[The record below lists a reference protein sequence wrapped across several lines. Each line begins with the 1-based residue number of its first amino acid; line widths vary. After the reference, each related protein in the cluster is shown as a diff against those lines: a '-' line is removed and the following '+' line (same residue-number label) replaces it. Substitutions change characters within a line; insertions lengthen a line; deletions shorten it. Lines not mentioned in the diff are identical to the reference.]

1 MAGGAA
7 ATRRRRSENGKD
19 VLKLQGQQI
28 RRICAMLDALLEVA
42 PAGIANAM
50 RNKLNGSKKSTK
62 KRDRARSKSRDS
74 SVSSTGSRGRARS
87 RDASGKAGRNRSV
100 SFASDAS
107 DNSGCKARKQAQKQ
121 EWEKDRDTKV
131 VGIEEAEPLSAQQAV
146 IQTKLL
152 HNRCILH

>member
-1 MAGGAA
+1 MVGGAA
-7 ATRRRRSENGKD
+7 ATRRRRNENGKD

-50 RNKLNGSKKSTK
+50 RNKLNGSKNNTN
-62 KRDRARSKSRDS
+62 KRDRARSTSRDS

-107 DNSGCKARKQAQKQ
+107 DNSGCKAPKAS
-121 EWEKDRDTKV
+121 
-131 VGIEEAEPLSAQQAV
+131 AETGMGKGPRHQGRW
-146 IQTKLL
+146 
-152 HNRCILH
+152 NR